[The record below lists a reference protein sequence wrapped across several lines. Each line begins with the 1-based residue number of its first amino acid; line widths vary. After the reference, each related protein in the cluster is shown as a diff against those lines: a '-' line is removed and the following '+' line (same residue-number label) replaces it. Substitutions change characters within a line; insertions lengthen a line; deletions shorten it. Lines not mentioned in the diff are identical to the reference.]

1 MFSEADNDE
10 QELLRATME
19 SLGMPYEEIVP
30 KWRFTSANKQGSFV
44 VCIYLI
50 I

>member
-10 QELLRATME
+10 QEVLRE